1 MTTTSALLSAG
12 MSLDAAR
19 AKAELFARARGALGR
34 MGSSAHSLAVFVP
47 GRVEILGK
55 HTDYAGG
62 RSLLAA
68 IERGICL
75 LAAPRAD
82 LMMRVIDAR
91 SGDETGFAIDPGLE
105 AAMGQ
110 WSNYPMT
117 VARRLAR
124 NFPGLR
130 RGADIAFVSDLPLA
144 AGMSS
149 SSALVVAVFLALAEL
164 NALDQ
169 LPSYQAAIHTREDLA
184 AYLGCVENGQSFGAL
199 AGDRGV
205 GTFGGSEDHVAMLC
219 SEPGLLCQYSFC
231 PVSFER
237 SIPFPADHALVIAT
251 SGVVAEKAGV
261 MREAY
266 NRSAHNAH
274 AVLAA
279 WNMVT
284 GTQASSLGSVI
295 AHGPDVVERLRAVVT
310 DPALR
315 ARLDVFVEETTSII
329 PLAGEALARRE
340 LHTFGTLVD
349 RSQENAERLLGNQ
362 VPETV
367 HLTRSARKLGA
378 AAASAF
384 GAGFGGSV
392 WAMVR
397 AADAERFARAWR
409 DEYVVAF
416 PRHGAHA
423 EAFVTRPGP
432 AALRLE

>member
-1 MTTTSALLSAG
+1 MTSTSALLSAG
-12 MSLDAAR
+12 MSHDAAR
-19 AKAELFARARGALGR
+19 TKAELFARARAALAR
-34 MGSSAHSLAVFVP
+34 AGSSAHSLAVFVP
-47 GRVEILGK
+47 GRVEMLGK

-75 LAAPRAD
+75 VAAPRAD

-91 SGDETGFAIDPGLE
+91 SGDQTGFAIDPALE
-105 AAMGQ
+105 PAVGQ

-117 VARRLAR
+117 VARRVAR
-124 NFPGLR
+124 NFPALA
-130 RGADIAFVSDLPLA
+130 RGADIAFASDLPQA

-149 SSALVVAVFLALAEL
+149 SSALIVAVFLALAEL

-169 LPSYQAAIHTREDLA
+169 LPAYQAEIHTREDLA
-184 AYLGCVENGQSFGAL
+184 AYLGCVENGESFGAL

-219 SEPGLLCQYSFC
+219 GEPGKLCQYSFC

-237 SIPFPADHALVIAT
+237 SISFPGDHALVIAT
-251 SGVVAEKAGV
+251 SGVIAEKTGA
-261 MREAY
+261 MRDAY
-266 NRSAHNAH
+266 NRSARNAH
-274 AVLAA
+274 AVLDA
-279 WNMVT
+279 WNAAT
-284 GTQASSLGSVI
+284 GESSPTLGRVI
-295 AHGPDVVERLRAVVT
+295 AHGPDAVERLRAVVT

-329 PLAGEALARRE
+329 PLAGEALARGE
-340 LHTFGTLVD
+340 LHTFGVLVD

-367 HLTRSARKLGA
+367 HLARSARKLGA
-378 AAASAF
+378 VAASAF

-397 AADAERFARAWR
+397 APDAERFARAWR
-409 DEYVVAF
+409 DEYVGAF
-416 PRHGAHA
+416 ARHAARA
-423 EAFVTRPGP
+423 ETFVTRPGP
-432 AALRLE
+432 PALRVE